1 MKISPALYRWL
12 ARQNHNYP
20 LVALATFTAPRM
32 LMRSIYNQ
40 NRDRNLWGDKKGCI
54 TLSFDCDYP
63 EDAEAIPQVV
73 EMMKQYPFKAS
84 FAAVG
89 YWLERYTAEHEPIV
103 REGHEL
109 MNHTWSHPDNELLN
123 PGRKFRE
130 ISTDEKAEEVTRCH
144 ELCQRLLGVTP
155 TGFRVPHFKNL
166 FTPDIYGIL
175 KKVGYTYSSSTW
187 LTNTTTYGLPFEADH
202 GIVEFPLS
210 TSPSYPF
217 TVFDTWHVMN
227 SPSVAYKFKPRGPH
241 IYLKLFRELLDMAR
255 ETGSYMN
262 IYMDPLDIKKIPGF
276 REMLDLMAKSDLHVV
291 TYSEYLQRS
300 LPIVKPDAQV
310 VHGRAA

>member
-1 MKISPALYRWL
+1 MKISPAFYRWL

-20 LVALATFTAPRM
+20 VVALATFTAPRV

-40 NRDRNLWGDKKGCI
+40 NRDRGLWGDKKGCI

-89 YWLERYTAEHEPIV
+89 YWLERYTAQHEPIV

-109 MNHTWSHPDNELLN
+109 LNHTWSHPDNELLN

-144 ELCQRLLGVTP
+144 ELCQKLLGVSP

-175 KKVGYTYSSSTW
+175 KNVGYKYSSSTW
-187 LTNTTTYGLPFEADH
+187 LTNTTTYGLPFYADH

-210 TSPSYPF
+210 TSPGYPF
-217 TVFDTWHVMN
+217 TVFDTWRDELAELRLQVQAAR
-227 SPSVAYKFKPRGPH
+227 PARVPQAVPRAAGSG
-241 IYLKLFRELLDMAR
+241 AR
-255 ETGSYMN
+255 DG
-262 IYMDPLDIKKIPGF
+262 L
-276 REMLDLMAKSDLHVV
+276 
-291 TYSEYLQRS
+291 
-300 LPIVKPDAQV
+300 
-310 VHGRAA
+310 VHGHLHGSARREEDSGLPRDARSHGEFRPACRDLQ